1 MKHRLANYALL
12 ILIITGVVFITFCV
26 GTSSNT
32 LSNDKYVA
40 IYEEYNNHSEVIAG
54 NGTVVCIPVPC
65 PVPRPFD
72 YNGSGGYAEQYSNIN
87 GNFKIFYGTYYFNSS
102 PATQFTRADY
112 GAIYDLPYTLRS
124 NLTILSIDKNGT
136 INASYMNQSVILKP
150 GDTWQSPVQTTI
162 GNQSFRIVVNG
173 DYFSDVYRPFVVRD
187 NTSWTVENKGMF
199 NKSNLGI
206 KYTPGMATVTAVPDI
221 ISDINTT
228 IPDYQVITN
237 IALNNETVKG
247 YIDSR
252 KYFVNN
258 INAGGKAIV
267 FDLGN
272 ATVWGDPIV
281 GVDMANNTT
290 TYVKYV
296 PYDPNAPENNPVTL
310 KDMGNG
316 TIAYQITETEI
327 MSPGFINPIISQ
339 AHRWSAEGMNDTQ
352 IIAEFAKKGVQYD
365 PVKNDYAIRVMP
377 APG

>member
-12 ILIITGVVFITFCV
+12 ILIIIGVVFITFCV

-40 IYEEYNNHSEVIAG
+40 VYEEYNNHSEVIEG
-54 NGTVVCIPVPC
+54 NGTVAFMPVPC
-65 PVPRPFD
+65 PVPEPFD
-72 YNGSGGYAEQYSNIN
+72 YNGSERSTWQYNNIN
-87 GNFKIFYGTYYFNSS
+87 GNLKIFYGTYYFNSS
-102 PATQFTRADY
+102 PATQFTRADC
-112 GAIYDLPYTLRS
+112 GGIDDLPYTLRS

-136 INASYMNQSVILKP
+136 INASYMNRSVILKI

-162 GNQSFRIVVNG
+162 GNQSFRVVVNR
-173 DYFSDVYRPFVVRD
+173 DYFSEVYRPFVVRD

-206 KYTPGMATVTAVPDI
+206 KYTPGMATVTAVPDAN
-221 ISDINTT
+221 SDNNTT
-228 IPDYQVITN
+228 IPDYQMITN

-247 YIDSR
+247 YIDSQ
-252 KYFVNN
+252 KYYINNVNV
-258 INAGGKAIV
+258 GGTIV
-267 FDLGN
+267 IDLGN
-272 ATVWGDPIV
+272 ATVWGDLIV
-281 GVDMANNTT
+281 GVDLANNTT

-310 KDMGNG
+310 KNLGNG
-316 TIAYQITETEI
+316 TIAYNITETEM

-352 IIAEFAKKGVQYD
+352 IVAEFDKKGVLYN
-365 PVKNDYAIRVMP
+365 PVTKDYAISAKP
-377 APG
+377 ASG